1 MSQSPRITDEQPHKH
16 YFWVW
21 LILLCVAGGVGY
33 LVVHRIMH
41 PPVSAPA
48 RPSAENRVYPVD
60 VAVARPG
67 PMNLYLRELGTVTPL
82 NTVTVHTRVDGQLIK
97 VAFTEG
103 QYVKEGQLLAE
114 IDPRPFQVML
124 TGAQGQLAKDQALL
138 QNAKLDLKRYQDLM
152 KQNLSV
158 TQQQLDTQD
167 ALVKQYEGAVTSD
180 QGQIDNANL
189 QLTYCQVTSPISGRI
204 GLRLVDQGNIVH
216 ANDTNGLAVITQVQP
231 ISVVFSISEDEI
243 GRVMK
248 EHGSQSPLV
257 VEAYDRDDKEKI
269 ATGGLLAID
278 NQADPT
284 TAMIKLKASFTNEDN
299 ALFPNEF
306 VRAWLLVQTLKDA
319 LQVPDAAIQHGPDS
333 SIFVY
338 VVKEDQT
345 VELQNVTLGPSEGGQ
360 TVIESG
366 LSAGQ
371 TVVTAGM
378 DKLQSGYKVAAAGT
392 RGGRGGR
399 TGRSRGAAASQPAPT
414 FDGAARGAGSAQ

>member
-1 MSQSPRITDEQPHKH
+1 MSDTPRFTEDPPRKH
-16 YFWVW
+16 FPWVW
-21 LILLCVAGGVGY
+21 LILLVVAGGFGY
-33 LVVHRIMH
+33 LIVHRLMH
-41 PPVSAPA
+41 PPVAAPA
-48 RPSAENRVYPVD
+48 RPSAEGRTYPVD

-67 PMNLYLRELGTVTPL
+67 EMELYLRELGTVTPL
-82 NTVTVHTRVDGQLIK
+82 NTVTVHTRVDGQLIN

-103 QYVKEGQLLAE
+103 QYVEAGQLLAE

-124 TGAQGQLAKDQALL
+124 TAAQGQLAKDQAQL
-138 QNAKLDLKRYQDLM
+138 QNANLDLKRYQNLM

-158 TQQQLDTQD
+158 TQQQVDTQQS
-167 ALVKQYEGAVTSD
+167 LVKQFEGAVTSD
-180 QGQIDNANL
+180 QSQIDSANL
-189 QLTYCQVTSPISGRI
+189 QLTYCHVTAPFAGRI

-216 ANDTNGLAVITQVQP
+216 ASDATGLAVITQVQP
-231 ISVVFSISEDEI
+231 IAVIFSISEDEI
-243 GRVMK
+243 SRVMK
-248 EHGSQSPLV
+248 ENGPQKKLV

-269 ATGGLLAID
+269 ATGELSAID

-284 TAMIKLKASFTNEDN
+284 TAMIRLKAVFPNEDN

-319 LQVPDAAIQHGPDS
+319 LQVPDAAIQHGPDN

-345 VELQNVTLGPSEGGQ
+345 VELQNVTVGPSEGGQ
-360 TVIESG
+360 TVIASG
-366 LSAGQ
+366 LSPGQ

-378 DKLQSGYKVAAAGT
+378 DKLQSGYKVAASGA

-399 TGRSRGAAASQPAPT
+399 GGRGRGGSASQPATMP
-414 FDGAARGAGSAQ
+414 GATRGARSAQ

>member
-1 MSQSPRITDEQPHKH
+1 VSDTPRFTEDPPRKH
-16 YFWVW
+16 FPWVW
-21 LILLCVAGGVGY
+21 LILLVVAGGFGY
-33 LVVHRIMH
+33 LIVHRLMH
-41 PPVSAPA
+41 PPVAAPA
-48 RPSAENRVYPVD
+48 RPSAEGRTYPVD

-67 PMNLYLRELGTVTPL
+67 EMELYLRELGTVTPL
-82 NTVTVHTRVDGQLIK
+82 NTVTVHTRVDGQLIN

-103 QYVKEGQLLAE
+103 QYVEAGQLLAE

-124 TGAQGQLAKDQALL
+124 TAAQGQLAKDQAQL
-138 QNAKLDLKRYQDLM
+138 QNANLDLKRYQNLM

-158 TQQQLDTQD
+158 TQQQVDTQQS
-167 ALVKQYEGAVTSD
+167 LVKQFEGAVTSD
-180 QGQIDNANL
+180 QSQIDSANL
-189 QLTYCQVTSPISGRI
+189 QLTYCHVTAPFAGRI

-216 ANDTNGLAVITQVQP
+216 ASDATGLAVITQVQP
-231 ISVVFSISEDEI
+231 IAVIFSISEDEI
-243 GRVMK
+243 SRVMK
-248 EHGSQSPLV
+248 ENGPQKKLV

-269 ATGGLLAID
+269 ATGELSAID

-284 TAMIKLKASFTNEDN
+284 TAMIRLKAVFPNEDN

-319 LQVPDAAIQHGPDS
+319 LQVPDAAIQHGPDN

-345 VELQNVTLGPSEGGQ
+345 VELQNVTVGPSEGGQ
-360 TVIESG
+360 TVIASG
-366 LSAGQ
+366 LSPGQ

-378 DKLQSGYKVAAAGT
+378 DKLQSGYKVAASGA

-399 TGRSRGAAASQPAPT
+399 GGRGRGGSASQPATMP
-414 FDGAARGAGSAQ
+414 GATRGARSAQ